1 MTSFKTVDVNTQY
14 TLNAEKN
21 FPMPTYK
28 MFIMPHSELDT
39 AQEFYGLYSKV
50 VANRKKVG
58 DGRHLMKGDSGFDLY
73 LPRDV
78 EIQPGKI
85 EMIDMKIIVALF
97 KDIQEVW
104 GKDTGNA
111 AELLKP
117 CLIPSP
123 YYLYARS
130 SVIKR
135 GIMMVNGVGIMDKGY
150 RGTVKAGFYNT
161 TDEVVKMSF
170 GERIVQVCCPDLCP
184 YFDVDMAHKMDDTRR
199 GAGGIGST
207 GR

>member
-28 MFIMPHSELDT
+28 MFIKPHSELDT
-39 AQEFYGLYSKV
+39 AEEFYGFYSNV
-50 VANRKKVG
+50 VANRKKVR

-85 EMIDMKIIVALF
+85 EMIDMKITVALF
-97 KDIQEVW
+97 KDIEEVW
-104 GKDTGNA
+104 GNDTGNA
-111 AELLKP
+111 AELLKQW
-117 CLIPSP
+117 LIPNP

-170 GERIVQVCCPDLCP
+170 GERIVQICCPDLCP
-184 YFDVDMAHKMDDTRR
+184 YFDVDIAHKMDDTSR
-199 GAGGIGST
+199 GTGGIGST